1 MGVDYVPSSMMPV
14 VLRSMMY
21 TPATNERFLQNSTT
35 STADVVVIDLEDSVA
50 PDEKMRARDMA
61 KEWIPRMTV
70 AGGYVYVRVNGL
82 DTGLLHGDLEAIVQP
97 ALDGIVFPKATGADD
112 IWYVDKKLTE
122 LEMLRGIP
130 VGHTK
135 IQCIVETAK
144 GVWNAYWTG
153 IANQRVNS
161 LVFGA
166 VDYTRDMR
174 VRLTPEAEE
183 QYFARSQTAVAARA
197 SGTVA
202 IDPPW
207 AFVQDVE
214 GFVKDC
220 EKGRQMGYEGRMLV
234 HPNQVE
240 PSHKTYA
247 PPADLV
253 ELCRRQIE
261 AFEEGMRQG
270 KGSVALDGKMVDF
283 PVYRAARDVMAKV
296 ETIEA
301 WEKLKASRRKV

>member
-1 MGVDYVPSSMMPV
+1 MAVDYVPSSMMPC

-21 TPATNERFLQNSTT
+21 TPATNERFLENARS
-35 STADVVVIDLEDSVA
+35 SMADVLVIDLEDSVS
-50 PDEKMRARDMA
+50 PYEKERAREMA
-61 KEWIPRMTV
+61 KVWISRVTDC
-70 AGGYVYVRVNGL
+70 GGLVYVRLNGL
-82 DTGLLHGDLEAIVQP
+82 DTGLLHGDLEAVIQP
-97 ALDGIVFPKATGADD
+97 ELSGVVFPKATGPDD
-112 IWYVDKKLTE
+112 IWYVDKKITE

-130 VGHTK
+130 VGQTK

-174 VRLTPEAEE
+174 VKLTPEAAE
-183 QYFARSQTAVAARA
+183 QTFARSQVAIAARA

-207 AFVQDVE
+207 AFVTDVE
-214 GFVKDC
+214 GFISDC

-234 HPNQVE
+234 HPNQIE
-240 PSHKTYA
+240 PAHKTYA

-253 ELCRRQIE
+253 ELAQRQIE
-261 AFEEGMRQG
+261 AFDQGMKEG
-270 KGSVALDGKMVDF
+270 KGAVALDGKMVDF
-283 PVYRAARDVMAKV
+283 PVYRAAKDIMAKV
-296 ETIEA
+296 ETIAA
-301 WEKLKASRRKV
+301 WEKEKAARRKV